1 MLDTIWSTS
10 NTAVEQYIQKLYIQT
25 EGGDEIPTLM
35 GETEKIS
42 KLHQVLESDISN
54 IGKNKAGKER

>member
-1 MLDTIWSTS
+1 
-10 NTAVEQYIQKLYIQT
+10 
-25 EGGDEIPTLM
+25 M